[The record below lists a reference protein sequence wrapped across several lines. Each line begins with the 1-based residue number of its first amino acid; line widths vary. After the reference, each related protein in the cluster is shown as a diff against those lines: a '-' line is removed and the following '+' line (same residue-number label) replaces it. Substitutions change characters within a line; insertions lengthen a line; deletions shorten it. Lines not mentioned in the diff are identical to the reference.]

1 MHKNI
6 LFCVFKKEKFSWKN
20 RSPTRDLYCIL
31 FIIIIVV
38 V

>member
-20 RSPTRDLYCIL
+20 RSPTRDLYFII
-31 FIIIIVV
+31 IIIIVV